1 MRQYLANYI
10 IIALT
15 NMYALHIGNTLL
27 AAITKPLLMISL
39 AIYAWKN
46 FNKKS
51 ELRKFTL
58 LSLLFAWGG
67 DVFLMLAKNPIYF
80 LSGIASFS
88 FCHMLYIYI
97 FWRNSRAE
105 KKKSAP
111 RFYSVVYFL
120 MFCYGV
126 AFTYYLWPYT
136 GEFRIPIICYSLIII
151 AMLSLASYRYEYVS
165 RKSFLACFLGAIF
178 FVLSDSLIAYNGFV
192 TTLAHGRVA
201 IMFFY
206 TLAQLLLV
214 QGIIIS
220 ENKD

>member
-1 MRQYLANYI
+1 MYYARKKPYLFSIWNC
-10 IIALT
+10 
-15 NMYALHIGNTLL
+15 
-27 AAITKPLLMISL
+27 
-39 AIYAWKN
+39 
-46 FNKKS
+46 
-51 ELRKFTL
+51 
-58 LSLLFAWGG
+58 
-67 DVFLMLAKNPIYF
+67 FL
-80 LSGIASFS
+80 S
-88 FCHMLYIYI
+88 FCHMPISI
-97 FWRNSRAE
+97 FFE
-105 KKKSAP
+105 KFGPRKKSAP

-136 GEFRIPIICYSLIII
+136 GEFRIPIICYSLII

-206 TLAQLLLV
+206 TVAQHSLV
-214 QGIIIS
+214 QRIIIS
-220 ENKD
+220 EKKD

>member
-1 MRQYLANYI
+1 M
-10 IIALT
+10 
-15 NMYALHIGNTLL
+15 
-27 AAITKPLLMISL
+27 
-39 AIYAWKN
+39 
-46 FNKKS
+46 
-51 ELRKFTL
+51 
-58 LSLLFAWGG
+58 
-67 DVFLMLAKNPIYF
+67 YF
-80 LSGIASFS
+80 LCSQKTLF
-88 FCHMLYIYI
+88 I
-97 FWRNSRAE
+97 FYLELLPLVFAICSISIFFGEILGPRK